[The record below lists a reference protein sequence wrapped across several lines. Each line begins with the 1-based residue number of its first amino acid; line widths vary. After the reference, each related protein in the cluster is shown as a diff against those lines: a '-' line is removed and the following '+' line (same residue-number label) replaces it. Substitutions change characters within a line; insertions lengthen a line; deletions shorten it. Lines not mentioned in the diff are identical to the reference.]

1 MRRIQNH
8 INKLF
13 TQKKKEILSIYF
25 TAGFPQLDDTATII
39 KSISDAG
46 ADLIEIGIPFSDSV
60 VDGPTIQHSNQVAL
74 KNGMTLDLLLNQLEG
89 IRESTD
95 IPLIMMG
102 YLNPIY
108 QYGVERFCKRCKA
121 IGIDGL
127 IIPDL
132 PVLEYERKYKAI
144 FEDNDLHM
152 MFLISP
158 QTSSDR
164 IKMIDGITDSFIYV
178 VSSAATTGAKS
189 EVSEEQ
195 VKYFD
200 RINSLELKNPRLI
213 GFGIS
218 NHETFSKACEN
229 ANGAIIGS
237 AFVSALKEADD
248 IESAIKSF
256 VGKIRNK

>member
-1 MRRIQNH
+1 MKKIQNQ

-13 TQKKKEILSIYF
+13 THKKEDILSIYF
-25 TAGFPQLDDTATII
+25 TAGFPKLNDTAKII
-39 KSISDAG
+39 KSLSDAG

-89 IRESTD
+89 IRETTD

-108 QYGVERFCKRCKA
+108 QYGVERFCKRCKS

-132 PVLEYERKYKAI
+132 PIQEYERSYRAI
-144 FEDNDLHM
+144 FEENNLHM
-152 MFLISP
+152 VFLISP

-164 IKMIDGITDSFIYV
+164 MEMIDRLSDSFIYV

-189 EVSEEQ
+189 KVSEEQ
-195 VKYFD
+195 VKYFG
-200 RINSLELKNPRLI
+200 RINTLKLKNPRLI

-218 NHETFSKACEN
+218 NYETFSTACKS

-237 AFVSALKEADD
+237 AFVSALKGASD
-248 IESAIKSF
+248 IESVIKSF
-256 VGKIRNK
+256 VNKIRNK

>member
-1 MRRIQNH
+1 MRKTHNQ

-13 TQKKKEILSIYF
+13 VQKKKEILSIYF
-25 TAGFPQLDDTATII
+25 TAGFPKLNDTATII
-39 KSISDAG
+39 NSLSDAG

-74 KNGMTLDLLLNQLEG
+74 ENGITLDVLLNQLEG
-89 IRESTD
+89 IRESTN

-108 QYGVERFCKRCKA
+108 QYGVERFCKRCKS

-132 PVLEYERKYKAI
+132 PLQEYERSYQEI
-144 FEDNDLHM
+144 FEENDLHM
-152 MFLISP
+152 VFLISP

-189 EVSEEQ
+189 EVSGDQ
-195 VKYFD
+195 VAYFS
-200 RINSLELKNPRLI
+200 RIDNLKLKNLRLI

-218 NHETFSKACEN
+218 NHTTFLKACEN

-237 AFVSALKEADD
+237 AFVTALKEAND
-248 IESAIKSF
+248 IESAVKDF
-256 VGKIRNK
+256 VGKIRNE

>member
-1 MRRIQNH
+1 MKKTQNQ

-13 TQKKKEILSIYF
+13 TQKKKEILSLYF
-25 TAGFPQLDDTATII
+25 TAGFPKLNDTATII

-60 VDGPTIQHSNQVAL
+60 VDGSTIQHSNQVAL

-108 QYGVERFCKRCKA
+108 QYGVEKFCKRCKA

-132 PVLEYERKYKAI
+132 PIQEYERSYREI
-144 FEDNDLHM
+144 FEENDLHIV
-152 MFLISP
+152 FLISP

-164 IKMIDGITDSFIYV
+164 IKMIDALSDSFIYV

-189 EVSEEQ
+189 EVSMEQ

-200 RINSLELKNPRLI
+200 QINSLALKNPRLI

-237 AFVSALKEADD
+237 AFVNALKEADD
-248 IESAIKSF
+248 IESAIKRF
-256 VGKIRNK
+256 VDEIRNE